1 MFHSCP
7 WLMGG
12 NIGVK
17 YISHLKGEIQ
27 KEQELAYP
35 NTKKVLLLYNIYPLN
50 ISSIQALILFF
61 IRHLKK
67 S

>member
-35 NTKKVLLLYNIYPLN
+35 NKKVLLPYNIYPLN
-50 ISSIQALILFF
+50 ISSIQAPILFF
-61 IRHLKK
+61 IRHLKQ